1 MATKEY
7 CLDISMADEGRL
19 LTSKTILGYEAGL
32 RGLSLGQTLL
42 QLLNEAVDLE
52 SYPPEVRA
60 QLDEI
65 HEQSRRRAI
74 EKSLDV
80 MRLAS

>member
-7 CLDISMADEGRL
+7 CLDISTADEGRIL
-19 LTSKTILGYEAGL
+19 AAKTVLAYEAGM

-42 QLLNEAVDLE
+42 QLLNEAIDLD

-65 HEQSRRRAI
+65 HDQARRRAI

>member
-1 MATKEY
+1 MAQKEY
-7 CLDISMADEGRL
+7 CLDISMADEGRIL
-19 LTSKTILGYEAGL
+19 AAKTILAYEAGV

-42 QLLNEAVDLE
+42 QLLNEAVDPGA
-52 SYPPEVRA
+52 YPPEVRA

-65 HEQSRRRAI
+65 HDSARRRAI
-74 EKSLDV
+74 ERSLDV